1 MTEYDLHLRI
11 IESLH
16 NPNNLRTLLERVQ
29 KHQNLEEV
37 QRICTDLL
45 AIFVRTNPVGDARFS
60 AASKCARILLKKF
73 DYLIISK
80 EIYLLHL
87 EARKEKDDEMTEM
100 PRLLF
105 WK

>member
-37 QRICTDLL
+37 QM